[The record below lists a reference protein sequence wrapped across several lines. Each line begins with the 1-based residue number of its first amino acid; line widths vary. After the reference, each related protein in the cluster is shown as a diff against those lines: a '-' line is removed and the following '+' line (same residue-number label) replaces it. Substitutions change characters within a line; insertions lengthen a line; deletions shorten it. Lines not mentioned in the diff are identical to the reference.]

1 MRRILYAILGFFE
14 HYQALKRVR
23 RIQSIDDLTP
33 EFFYSSNIKVLV
45 LDFDGVLSA
54 HGEPE
59 PNSFARSWLSKQL
72 EESKLEKIFI
82 LTNNP
87 QVERE
92 RFFEAHFPQIL
103 FVSSGRKKPYP
114 DGLLSVIE
122 KNQVLPQEV
131 ALIDDRLLT
140 GMLAAQKAGVKGFW
154 VTHPFMN
161 FRKCPIKE
169 MGFFLLRWLEKI
181 LIF

>member
-1 MRRILYAILGFFE
+1 MRRILYAILGFFQE
-14 HYQALKRVR
+14 YQSLKKVM
-23 RIQSIDDLTP
+23 RIASIEEVTP
-33 EFFYSSNIKVLV
+33 EFLCALKIKVLV

-54 HGEPE
+54 HGEPV
-59 PNSFARSWLSKQL
+59 PNSSAQSWLKRQF

-92 RFFEAHFPQIL
+92 RFFEANFSQIL
-103 FVSSGRKKPYP
+103 FVSGGRKKPYP
-114 DGLLSVIE
+114 DGLLSIIE
-122 KNQVLPQEV
+122 RTGVSPQEV
-131 ALIDDRLLT
+131 VLIDDRLLT
-140 GMLAAQKAGVKGFW
+140 GVLAAQKAGVQGLW

-169 MGFFLLRWLEKI
+169 MGFFLLRWVEKV